1 MASRMVREVTRAA
14 PLDIPYQ
21 KVQHRRTSLSGISS
35 LGWRSSFPHQRSGTI
50 LDRQEYIEYLLDHF
64 QNPRHRHRMEDA
76 DVQLGGGNPGCGDLI
91 TMYLKVD
98 DDDRVA
104 AVSFEGE
111 GCTISQAGG
120 SIISELVQGMTLDE
134 VKELGTHTMKEEMG
148 DDVVKSRVRCAT
160 LALGTVQAAI
170 DQYRNDQRRAKLG
183 KETEAAR
190 VTFEN

>member
-1 MASRMVREVTRAA
+1 
-14 PLDIPYQ
+14 
-21 KVQHRRTSLSGISS
+21 
-35 LGWRSSFPHQRSGTI
+35 
-50 LDRQEYIEYLLDHF
+50 
-64 QNPRHRHRMEDA
+64 MEDA

-91 TMYLKVD
+91 TMYLKID
-98 DDDRVA
+98 DEDRVS

-120 SIISELVQGMTLDE
+120 SIISEMVQGMTLDK
-134 VKELGTHTMKEEMG
+134 VKDLGTHTMKEEMG

-170 DQYRNDQRRAKLG
+170 DQYRNDRRRAKLDADA
-183 KETEAAR
+183 ETVK